1 MLIFSYMSD
10 FYTCSTK
17 SIKYFLK
24 EINRPSKIAMM
35 QYNKKVNTN
44 FNLDD
49 QFYAYYRDIVWNVKK
64 KQIDILLVVSVF
76 LRGGI

>member
-1 MLIFSYMSD
+1 
-10 FYTCSTK
+10 
-17 SIKYFLK
+17 
-24 EINRPSKIAMM
+24 M

-76 LRGGI
+76 LRGGGFKHFLKPIVF

>member
-1 MLIFSYMSD
+1 
-10 FYTCSTK
+10 
-17 SIKYFLK
+17 
-24 EINRPSKIAMM
+24 M

>member
-1 MLIFSYMSD
+1 
-10 FYTCSTK
+10 
-17 SIKYFLK
+17 
-24 EINRPSKIAMM
+24 MM

-76 LRGGI
+76 LRGGFKHFLKPIVF

>member
-1 MLIFSYMSD
+1 
-10 FYTCSTK
+10 
-17 SIKYFLK
+17 
-24 EINRPSKIAMM
+24 M

-64 KQIDILLVVSVF
+64 PE
-76 LRGGI
+76 LRIRKPLEKKMVRAI

>member
-1 MLIFSYMSD
+1 MLSKEHKI
-10 FYTCSTK
+10 
-17 SIKYFLK
+17 FLK
-24 EINRPSKIAMM
+24 EINRPIKIAMM

-76 LRGGI
+76 LRGGDLSIFSNQSYFEW